1 MLYQRRRYEL
11 LLHGIASK
19 YLIEV
24 FRMAT
29 AMMIICAF
37 ITFITL
43 LLGNYILT
51 AYYLILTIL
60 LTHQIIK
67 ENKDEEE

>member
-1 MLYQRRRYEL
+1 
-11 LLHGIASK
+11 
-19 YLIEV
+19 
-24 FRMAT
+24 MAT

-60 LTHQIIK
+60 LTYQIIK

>member
-1 MLYQRRRYEL
+1 MLHQRRRYEL
-11 LLHGIASK
+11 LLHGVASK

-37 ITFITL
+37 MTFITL
-43 LLGNYILT
+43 WSGHYILT
-51 AYYLILTIL
+51 ALYLIVTIL
-60 LTHQIIK
+60 WTNQIIK
-67 ENKDEEE
+67 ENKDKEE